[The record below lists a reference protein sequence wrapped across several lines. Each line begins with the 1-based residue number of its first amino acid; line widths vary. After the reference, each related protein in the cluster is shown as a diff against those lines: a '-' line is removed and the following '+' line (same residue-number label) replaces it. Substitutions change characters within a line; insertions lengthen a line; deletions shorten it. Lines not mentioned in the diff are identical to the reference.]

1 MGTVLPRSAK
11 NTSAKALSNALM
23 DRFLECLLVERGLSE
38 NTLAAYAADL
48 KDLIAFLDESCGGAA
63 PENASTEQLLEHI
76 MDLRARNLTNRSLAR
91 HLSSLRG
98 FFEFAVA
105 EGACRKNPLE
115 LFENPKLPRKLPHVL
130 TCSEMDAL
138 LEAPDLSDRLGA
150 RDRAIFELLYAAGLR
165 VSELCSLRVL
175 DVDLQAGMVRVF
187 GKGSKER
194 IVPLYVRAAGFV
206 DAWIRH
212 WRPSFKPVDNA
223 LFLNRSGKGLTRQAI
238 WKIVQ
243 ARAKQANITSDISP
257 HTFRHSFATHLLE
270 GGADLRSVQ
279 ILLGHADIAATELYT
294 HVQTE
299 RLAQI
304 HGTHH
309 PRSRK
314 SGTPHEAD

>member
-1 MGTVLPRSAK
+1 ML
-11 NTSAKALSNALM
+11 

-38 NTLAAYAADL
+38 NTLTAYATDL
-48 KDLIAFLDESCGGAA
+48 KDFTAFLEESCGGVA
-63 PENASTEQLLEHI
+63 PEKASTEQLLDHI
-76 MDLRARNLTNRSLAR
+76 VNLRARNLTNRSLAR

-98 FFEFAVA
+98 FFEFATA
-105 EGACRKNPLE
+105 EGVCRKNPLE

-130 TCSEMDAL
+130 TRAEMDAL
-138 LEAPDLSDRLGA
+138 LEAPDLTERLGA

-165 VSELCSLRVL
+165 VSELCSLHVL
-175 DVDLQAGMVRVF
+175 DVDLQTGMVRVF

-194 IVPLYVRAAGFV
+194 IVPLYARAAGFV

-212 WRPSFKPVDNA
+212 WRPSFKPAADA

-243 ARAKQANITSDISP
+243 ARAKQANITSNISP

-314 SGTPHEAD
+314 SGTSPGSQYEAD